1 MKNIKLFTFLAA
13 ILILLVACKK
23 EENNPS
29 VAETGTVKLMLT
41 HRWDANNST
50 NFLLDLPL
58 VHPVTNDTLTFTTFN
73 YYLTNVRLKKADGT
87 WWVHPESYFLV
98 NLSDPTSFELAIP
111 NVPIGTYSAMEYTL
125 GVDSLRNVSGAQGG
139 ALAISNNMF
148 WSWSTGY
155 IMTKAEGISN
165 NSSSGSFSFH
175 LAGFEGP
182 YNVVTK
188 RTFDFITQIPLTVKN
203 GKVIEVH
210 YTVNPMHL
218 WDNAPSVSVL
228 NNIATTGI
236 EAKTMALAFYNSIVF
251 DHFHE

>member
-1 MKNIKLFTFLAA
+1 MKNFKIFTFLAA
-13 ILILLVACKK
+13 ISILLVACKK
-23 EENNPS
+23 EENNP
-29 VAETGTVKLMLT
+29 VAVKSGTVKIIMT
-41 HRWDANNST
+41 HRWDTNNSA
-50 NFLLDLPL
+50 NFLLDIPL
-58 VHPVTNDTLTFTTFN
+58 VHPTTNDTLSFTTFK
-73 YYLTNVRLKKADGT
+73 YYLSNVRLKKADGS
-87 WWVHPESYFLV
+87 WWLHPESYFLV
-98 NLSDPTSFELAIP
+98 DLSEPSSSTLSIP
-111 NVPIGTYSAMEYTL
+111 NVPIGNYSAMEYTL

-139 ALAISNNMF
+139 ALSIANNMF
-148 WSWSTGY
+148 WSWNTGY

-182 YNVVTK
+182 DNVVTK

-218 WDNAPSVSVL
+218 WVNAPSVSVL

>member
-1 MKNIKLFTFLAA
+1 MKNFKLFTFLAA
-13 ILILLVACKK
+13 ISFLIFACKK
-23 EENNPS
+23 EENNPN
-29 VAETGTVKLMLT
+29 VAETGTVKLMMT
-41 HRWDANNST
+41 HRWDATNTT

-58 VHPVTNDTLTFTTFN
+58 VHPETNDTLTFTTFN
-73 YYLTNVRLKKADGT
+73 YYLSNVRLKKADGT

-111 NVPIGTYSAMEYTL
+111 NVPIGYYSAMEYTL

-139 ALAISNNMF
+139 ALSISNNMF

-182 YNVVTK
+182 DNVVTK

-228 NNIATTGI
+228 NNIATTGT